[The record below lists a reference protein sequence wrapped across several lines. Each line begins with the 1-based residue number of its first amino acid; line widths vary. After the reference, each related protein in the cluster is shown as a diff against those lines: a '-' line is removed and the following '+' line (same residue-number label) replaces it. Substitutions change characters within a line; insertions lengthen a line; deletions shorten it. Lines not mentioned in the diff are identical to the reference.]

1 MKPGQAVM
9 STRAMKARAAEIHD
23 EWFRRDRKEKLRRER
38 GEKLPPKE
46 RVPPYDTATGYLKR
60 AVYEFVLD
68 PAVAAGGYER
78 LKTIVESERNAASRP
93 VYVGEN
99 PFFWG
104 FSLVFG
110 HDDDFPRADRSK
122 FAEQLLYASK
132 HEVPAR
138 FLVGFLY
145 QIGGHPRVL
154 KQRSGGKVEGW
165 ELVPED

>member
-1 MKPGQAVM
+1 MY
-9 STRAMKARAAEIHD
+9 I
-23 EWFRRDRKEKLRRER
+23 
-38 GEKLPPKE
+38 
-46 RVPPYDTATGYLKR
+46 
-60 AVYEFVLD
+60 
-68 PAVAAGGYER
+68 
-78 LKTIVESERNAASRP
+78 
-93 VYVGEN
+93 GEN

-132 HEVPAR
+132 HQVPAR

>member
-1 MKPGQAVM
+1 MKHGQAVM
-9 STRAMKARAAEIHD
+9 SRKAMKARAAEIHE
-23 EWFRRDRKEKLRRER
+23 EWYRRDRAEKSRRDS

-46 RVPPYDTATGYLKR
+46 RVPPYDAAPGYLKR
-60 AVYEFVLD
+60 AVYEFVMD
-68 PAVAAGGYER
+68 PAVSADGHER
-78 LKTIVESERNAASRP
+78 LKAIVQSERNAVSRP
-93 VYVGEN
+93 GYIGEN

-110 HDDDFPRADRSK
+110 HDDKFPRADRSK

-132 HEVPAR
+132 HQVPAR

-154 KQRSGGKVEGW
+154 KQRSGGTVEGW
-165 ELVPED
+165 EVAPRT